1 MKTLIIT
8 PTYNEK
14 ENIAD
19 FINAVYENTEGLDI
33 NILIVDDG
41 SPDGTALIVK
51 DLIEKKYSNKLFILE
66 RAGKQGL
73 ASAYI
78 TGFKWGIEKNY
89 DVICEMDAD
98 FSHNPKYIK
107 PMLEYFKDYDVVIG
121 SRNIKGGAVKGW
133 GFTRNFISKG
143 GSLYSR
149 LVLGCPIKDLTGGFN
164 FWKKEV
170 LVKILEKPILSSGYS
185 FQIELKYKSYKN
197 KFKIKEFPILFEDR
211 TKGNSKMSKNIFFEA
226 LLKIWKIRKY

>member
-1 MKTLIIT
+1 MKSLIIT

-19 FINAVYENTEGLDI
+19 IIEAIFENTKGDEV

-41 SPDGTALIVK
+41 SPDGTSNIVK
-51 DLIEKKYSNKLFILE
+51 DLIEKKYKDKLFILE

-78 TGFKWGIEKNY
+78 TGFKWGLEKNY
-89 DVICEMDAD
+89 DVLCEMDAD

-107 PMLEYFKDYDVVIG
+107 PMFKFFKEYDVVIG
-121 SRNIKGGAVKGW
+121 SRNIKGGSVKGW
-133 GFTRNFISKG
+133 GFLRNFISKG

-149 LVLGCPIKDLTGGFN
+149 IVLGCPIKDLTGGFN
-164 FWKKEV
+164 FWKREV
-170 LVKILEKPILSSGYS
+170 LLKILEKPIISSGYS
-185 FQIELKYKSYKN
+185 FQIELKYKSYKD

-211 TKGNSKMSKNIFFEA
+211 TKGKSKMSKKIFFEA
-226 LLKIWKIRKY
+226 LFNIWKIRKF